1 MSKARE
7 LADLGSV
14 TTRLDEVG
22 NTDGALSNR
31 NLIING
37 AMQVA
42 QRGTSSTVNAA
53 STAYRTVDRFEGDF
67 FGSSWTGVN
76 HTTEDQSTDAPDGFS
91 RSLKFTA
98 LTSQDYSS
106 ALGSWV
112 QYTFENQDIV
122 GLRSGN
128 GLKDFTISFW
138 VKANKTGNVSV
149 SLENDYSY
157 STYVTI
163 SAANTWERKTL
174 TIPATTNNMGI
185 DYAASPNGG
194 DLKLKLGM
202 GSNGSWLVDT
212 DNQWNDA
219 TTNRGVLSPQQ
230 TNFHASVSDYI
241 AFTGVQLEVGD
252 TATPFEHRS
261 YGDELQR
268 CQRYYQQ
275 IAANDDYDFLGTGYI
290 ENGSKMRFF
299 VRFSCDMRATPTGSS
314 SGSYRAALGSI
325 GDQDITFS
333 SFANAGLSSA
343 RLEFTGSSL
352 AVGEGCMLM
361 GYSGAALKFDAEL

>member
-1 MSKARE
+1 M
-7 LADLGSV
+7 
-14 TTRLDEVG
+14 
-22 NTDGALSNR
+22 
-31 NLIING
+31 IING

-149 SLENDYSY
+149 SLENNYSY

-212 DNQWNDA
+212 DNQWNDV

-268 CQRYYQQ
+268 CQRYYSYLGGASYVG
-275 IAANDDYDFLGTGYI
+275 ISTGMKANGNESVHGIQYPVTMRVPPSVAISNLIVTDRTIYDL
-290 ENGSKMRFF
+290 
-299 VRFSCDMRATPTGSS
+299 
-314 SGSYRAALGSI
+314 
-325 GDQDITFS
+325 DITS
-333 SFANAGLSSA
+333 LLAIISGVNSVYIRPTWVTPWGANGDAVLIAVKNGTNGLIS
-343 RLEFTGSSL
+343 
-352 AVGEGCMLM
+352 
-361 GYSGAALKFDAEL
+361 FDAEL